1 MDKLKLTK
9 KIIIHGDFYGRC
21 QGNHINSLSSFDD
34 YNIHIIDGKV
44 TNAQKTSYYDAIS
57 DESISLRISEI
68 EDVKITLKDIEENIE
83 HVFVE
88 DLKDV
93 IIYDIEFKDVIKEG
107 EHTLGI
113 IKGKIYAALVYNEEV
128 KLAKLAPKPP
138 KKNLEIVKETAKKV
152 KAKAERNFFPSLSI
166 LFYAF
171 LFILLAFLFK
181 EKLLIFLLFGA
192 GIFILRSIVF
202 FLIKIIFRSAFI
214 VFILLIALGLWSV
227 FSDGLDTSKTENDEI
242 AVEDPPEYNELV
254 SRVFSWSD
262 YNNRK
267 YSRNFKFK
275 YGDYIKSKENKE
287 QMNPFSSWS
296 EIYLN
301 LNKFDS
307 NKLNLIY
314 STLQKVRDDNNLN
327 RNRFADVI
335 VSLIQSIPYSYTMGN
350 DCNAENLPDKIK
362 KAIRIGTPCMSN
374 VKYGILTPIEFFY
387 FKKGDC
393 DSRTVLIYTILKHF
407 GYDVVILNS
416 DLYEHSMIGINLP
429 LYGKYKLINGKKY
442 YFWETTSKGLTAGI
456 LPPAFWNINEW
467 SLFLK

>member
-21 QGNHINSLSSFDD
+21 QGNHVNSLSSFDD
-34 YNIHIIDGKV
+34 YNINIIDGKV

-192 GIFILRSIVF
+192 GLFILRSIVF

-227 FSDGLDTSKTENDEI
+227 LSDGLDTSKTENDEI
-242 AVEDPPEYNELV
+242 AVENPLEYNEIV
-254 SRVFSWSD
+254 SRPISWSD
-262 YNNRK
+262 YDNRT
-267 YSRNFKFK
+267 YFGDFKFK
-275 YGDYIKSKENKE
+275 YMDYIKSKENKE
-287 QMNPFSSWS
+287 EIIPFSEKELYSS
-296 EIYLN
+296 LKN
-301 LNKFDS
+301 FDS
-307 NKLNLIY
+307 NKLDLIY
-314 STLQKVRDDNNLN
+314 STLQKIKNDNNLN
-327 RNRFADVI
+327 RNRFAEVV
-335 VSLIQSIPYSYTMGN
+335 VSLIQSIPYSYNIPGN
-350 DCNAENLPDKIK
+350 CNGDDIPSAYKNDI
-362 KAIRIGTPCMSN
+362 ISGVPCISN
-374 VKYGILTPIEFFY
+374 VRHDILTPLEFFY
-387 FKKGDC
+387 LQKGDC
-393 DSRTVLIYTILKHF
+393 DSRTVLIYTILKRF
-407 GYDVVILNS
+407 GYDIVILNS
-416 DLYEHSMIGINLP
+416 ELYGHSMIGINIP
-429 LYGKYKLINGKKY
+429 AYGKYKLINGKKY
-442 YFWETTSKGLTAGI
+442 YFWETTNTGWSVGK
-456 LPPAFWNINEW
+456 LPPKNWNISKW
-467 SLFLK
+467 YLALK

>member
-1 MDKLKLTK
+1 LDKLKLTK

-34 YNIHIIDGKV
+34 YNINIIDGKV
-44 TNAQKTSYYDAIS
+44 TNARKTSYYDAIS
-57 DESISLRISEI
+57 DDSISLRISEI

-181 EKLLIFLLFGA
+181 EKLLIFLIFGA
-192 GIFILRSIVF
+192 GLFILRSIVF
-202 FLIKIIFRSAFI
+202 FLIKIIFRSAFM

-242 AVEDPPEYNELV
+242 AVENPLEYNEIV
-254 SRVFSWSD
+254 SRPISWSD
-262 YNNRK
+262 YDNRT
-267 YSRNFKFK
+267 YFGDFKFK
-275 YGDYIKSKENKE
+275 YMDYIKSKENKE
-287 QMNPFSSWS
+287 EIIPFSEKELYSS
-296 EIYLN
+296 LKN
-301 LNKFDS
+301 FDS
-307 NKLNLIY
+307 NKLDLIY
-314 STLQKVRDDNNLN
+314 STLQKIKNDNNLN
-327 RNRFADVI
+327 RNRFAEVV
-335 VSLIQSIPYSYTMGN
+335 VSLIQSIPYSFNIPGN
-350 DCNAENLPDKIK
+350 CNGDDLPSAYKNDI
-362 KAIRIGTPCMSN
+362 ISGVPCISN
-374 VKYGILTPIEFFY
+374 VRHDILTPLEFFY
-387 FKKGDC
+387 LQKGDC
-393 DSRTVLIYTILKHF
+393 DSRTVLIYTILKRF
-407 GYDVVILNS
+407 GYDIVILNS
-416 DLYEHSMIGINLP
+416 ELYGHSMIGINIP
-429 LYGKYKLINGKKY
+429 AYGKHKLINGKKY
-442 YFWETTSKGLTAGI
+442 YFWETTNTGWSVGE
-456 LPPAFWNINEW
+456 LPPKNWNISKW
-467 SLFLK
+467 YLALK

>member
-34 YNIHIIDGKV
+34 YNINIIDGKV

-192 GIFILRSIVF
+192 GLFILRSIVF

-227 FSDGLDTSKTENDEI
+227 LSDGLDTSKTENDEVT
-242 AVEDPPEYNELV
+242 VEDPPEYNEIV
-254 SRVFSWSD
+254 SRNFSWKD
-262 YNNRK
+262 YDNRN
-267 YSRNFKFK
+267 YFGNFKFK
-275 YGDYIKSKENKE
+275 YGDYVKSKQNKE
-287 QMNPFSSWS
+287 YRDFYSNRDLYASLSRFDD
-296 EIYLN
+296 
-301 LNKFDS
+301 NKF
-307 NKLNLIY
+307 NLIY
-314 STLQKVRDDNNLN
+314 STLQKIKKDKNLN
-327 RNRFADVI
+327 RNRFAKVV
-335 VSLIQSIPYSYTMGN
+335 VSLIQSIPYSFNIAGN
-350 DCNAENLPDKIK
+350 CNGVDIPSAYKNDI
-362 KAIRIGTPCMSN
+362 INGVPCISN
-374 VKYGILTPIEFFY
+374 VRHDILTPLEFFY
-387 FKKGDC
+387 NRKGDC
-393 DSRTVLIYTILKHF
+393 DSRTVLIYTILKKF
-407 GYDVVILNS
+407 GYDVIILNS
-416 DLYEHSMIGINLP
+416 VRYTHSMIGINLP
-429 LYGKYKLINGKKY
+429 AYGKYKSINGKKY
-442 YFWETTSKGLTAGI
+442 YFWETTGKDWSIGI
-456 LPPAFWNINEW
+456 LPPENWDISKWYLA
-467 SLFLK
+467 LK

>member
-21 QGNHINSLSSFDD
+21 QGNHVNSLSSFDD
-34 YNIHIIDGKV
+34 YNINIIDGKV

-192 GIFILRSIVF
+192 GLFILRSIVF

-227 FSDGLDTSKTENDEI
+227 LSDGLDTSKTENDEI
-242 AVEDPPEYNELV
+242 AVEDPPEYNEIV
-254 SRVFSWSD
+254 SRPISWSD
-262 YNNRK
+262 YDNRT
-267 YSRNFKFK
+267 YFGDFKFK
-275 YGDYIKSKENKE
+275 YRDYIKSKENKE
-287 QMNPFSSWS
+287 EIIPFSEKELYSS
-296 EIYLN
+296 LKN
-301 LNKFDS
+301 FDS
-307 NKLNLIY
+307 NKLDLIY
-314 STLQKVRDDNNLN
+314 STLQKIKNDNNLN
-327 RNRFADVI
+327 RNRFAEVV
-335 VSLIQSIPYSYTMGN
+335 VSLIQSIPYSYNIPGN
-350 DCNAENLPDKIK
+350 CNGDDIPSAYKNDI
-362 KAIRIGTPCMSN
+362 ISGVPCISN
-374 VKYGILTPIEFFY
+374 VRHDILTPLEFFY
-387 FKKGDC
+387 LQKGDC
-393 DSRTVLIYTILKHF
+393 DSRTVLIYTILKRF
-407 GYDVVILNS
+407 GYDIVILNS
-416 DLYEHSMIGINLP
+416 ELYGHSMIGINLP
-429 LYGKYKLINGKKY
+429 AYGKYKMINGKKY
-442 YFWETTSKGLTAGI
+442 YFWETT
-456 LPPAFWNINEW
+456 
-467 SLFLK
+467 

>member
-34 YNIHIIDGKV
+34 YNINIIDGKV
-44 TNAQKTSYYDAIS
+44 TNARKTSYYDAIS
-57 DESISLRISEI
+57 DDSISLRISEI

-181 EKLLIFLLFGA
+181 EKLLIFLIFGA
-192 GIFILRSIVF
+192 GLFILRSIVF
-202 FLIKIIFRSAFI
+202 FLIKIIFRSAFM

-242 AVEDPPEYNELV
+242 AVENPLEYNEIV
-254 SRVFSWSD
+254 SRPISWSD
-262 YNNRK
+262 YDNRT
-267 YSRNFKFK
+267 YFGDFKFK
-275 YGDYIKSKENKE
+275 YMDYIKSKENKE
-287 QMNPFSSWS
+287 EIIPFSEKELYSS
-296 EIYLN
+296 LKN
-301 LNKFDS
+301 FDS
-307 NKLNLIY
+307 NKLDLIY
-314 STLQKVRDDNNLN
+314 STLQKIKNDNNLN
-327 RNRFADVI
+327 RNRFAEVV
-335 VSLIQSIPYSYTMGN
+335 VSLIQSIPYSFNIPGN
-350 DCNAENLPDKIK
+350 CNGDDLPSAYKNDI
-362 KAIRIGTPCMSN
+362 ISGVPCISN
-374 VKYGILTPIEFFY
+374 VRHDILTPLEFFY
-387 FKKGDC
+387 LQKGDC
-393 DSRTVLIYTILKHF
+393 DSRTVLIYTILKRF
-407 GYDVVILNS
+407 GYDIVILNS
-416 DLYEHSMIGINLP
+416 ELYGHSMIGINIP
-429 LYGKYKLINGKKY
+429 AYGKHKLINGKKY
-442 YFWETTSKGLTAGI
+442 YFWETTNTGWSVGE
-456 LPPAFWNINEW
+456 LPPKNWNISKW
-467 SLFLK
+467 YLALK